1 MGQNVPKL
9 YKSVR
14 VVQIV
19 IVEDVLVLVYGRFV
33 RHVRLVHGVLLVGI
47 ERFHAAADKP
57 LQRKGVFLLVR
68 LRRVSV
74 VGVLFQIVFPGIERR
89 QAPQLQDAPVAGHG
103 GKLGGGHKLPAQPLG
118 VLVVAFGLPSG
129 AALRLHGDGGLA
141 QPVLGNL
148 LDGAGLPA
156 PEEYHAV
163 HVAEYR
169 LGVLV
174 VDCLTL
180 GQLLVEQR
188 QAHLPGADD
197 RHQLF
202 EVGHLPGVGGLV
214 PQHPHMMGQAAPV
227 YVVRPFAQEIEHLR
241 KRQSYNKI
249 VGGIGIADDEE
260 RRRPSVPQLVKL
272 HLVIAHN
279 LPELRDVKWGQPCA
293 TANKYGAGS
302 LACCYLS
309 RTYSSFFITFSRSA
323 LFPML

>member
-1 MGQNVPKL
+1 MRRL
-9 YKSVR
+9 
-14 VVQIV
+14 QIV
-19 IVEDVLVLVYGRFV
+19 L
-33 RHVRLVHGVLLVGI
+33 
-47 ERFHAAADKP
+47 
-57 LQRKGVFLLVR
+57 
-68 LRRVSV
+68 S
-74 VGVLFQIVFPGIERR
+74 GIERR

-103 GKLGGGHKLPAQPLG
+103 SKLGGGHKLPAQPLR
-118 VLVVAFGLPSG
+118 VLVVAFRLPTG
-129 AALRLHGDGGLA
+129 AALGLHGDGGLA
-141 QPVLGNL
+141 QPVLRYF

-174 VDCLTL
+174 VDGLAL

-227 YVVRPFAQEIEHLR
+227 YVVRPFTEKIEHLR
-241 KRQSYNKI
+241 KRQSYNKV
-249 VGGIGIADDEE
+249 VGGVGITDNEE

-293 TANKYGAGS
+293 TANQYAPRR
-302 LACCYLS
+302 LA
-309 RTYSSFFITFSRSA
+309 
-323 LFPML
+323 

>member
-47 ERFHAAADKP
+47 ELFYTAADKP

-74 VGVLFQIVFPGIERR
+74 VGVLFQIIFPGIERR

-103 GKLGGGHKLPAQPLG
+103 GKLGGGHKLPAQPLR

-129 AALRLHGDGGLA
+129 AALGLHGDGGLA

-148 LDGAGLPA
+148 LDSAGLPA

-202 EVGHLPGVGGLV
+202 EVGYLPGVGGLV

-227 YVVRPFAQEIEHLR
+227 YVVRPFTEKIEHLR
-241 KRQSYNKI
+241 KGKGHDKVI
-249 VGGIGIADDEE
+249 GGVGITDDEE

-279 LPELRDVKWGQPCA
+279 LPELRE
-293 TANKYGAGS
+293 
-302 LACCYLS
+302 
-309 RTYSSFFITFSRSA
+309 
-323 LFPML
+323 

>member
-1 MGQNVPKL
+1 MGASSGTSAS
-9 YKSVR
+9 YT
-14 VVQIV
+14 
-19 IVEDVLVLVYGRFV
+19 VYCSLGLSFF
-33 RHVRLVHGVLLVGI
+33 I
-47 ERFHAAADKP
+47 
-57 LQRKGVFLLVR
+57 
-68 LRRVSV
+68 
-74 VGVLFQIVFPGIERR
+74 RR
-89 QAPQLQDAPVAGHG
+89 QAPQLQDASVTGHG

-141 QPVLGNL
+141 QPVFRYF

-156 PEEYHAV
+156 PEEHHAV

-227 YVVRPFAQEIEHLR
+227 YVVRPFTQEIEHLR
-241 KRQSYNKI
+241 KCQSYNKI
-249 VGGIGIADDEE
+249 VGGVGIADDEE
-260 RRRPSVPQLVKL
+260 RK
-272 HLVIAHN
+272 
-279 LPELRDVKWGQPCA
+279 
-293 TANKYGAGS
+293 
-302 LACCYLS
+302 
-309 RTYSSFFITFSRSA
+309 
-323 LFPML
+323 